1 MFVFF
6 LVVGALAAGGT
17 AEEAQRSGVDANVET
32 TVTVGVDA
40 NADTTAEHVAL
51 ADTTAENLAL
61 AANGITLENLAVLG
75 LGELAHI
82 GVGASV
88 REGAR
93 VAVDS
98 SEADGEELDSTI
110 MMDVAMGSSVKNM
123 LESQRME
130 AEADAIM
137 DSMVTEQAL
146 ESATNKR
153 MLDQQN
159 SQFFEGLF
167 QGLWGSKPSEKSL
180 DPSLTESLS
189 EVDEKRRRKTRR
201 RRKRPTSYTVDA
213 SAERPAPPIDSQ
225 PSPQTIAQANGL
237 DKDHPYIQQNEAV
250 TKANQKT
257 AYEAY
262 EAEEQHEKV
271 WSLMQEREDT
281 ALAAEKSVKKR
292 DDLQRDT
299 SKMEND
305 WTLFVENIDRL
316 MAAGQAATSE
326 KILGSAKTLVEK
338 LKAQHAKQ
346 DEAIKQVH
354 IDATAYR
361 SKSNEVK
368 KELSVESSEVD
379 DTVNDA
385 REALEKINRMKQLS
399 TFVRV
404 PLNDEEENDQAQRI
418 H

>member
-32 TVTVGVDA
+32 TVTVDA

-51 ADTTAENLAL
+51 ADTTAEHVALADTTAENVAL

-189 EVDEKRRRKTRR
+189 E
-201 RRKRPTSYTVDA
+201 VDA